1 MKAILAKLAHIVE
14 SANIR
19 PTRSQALRFGIS
31 FALAVLIWGWVT
43 DLQDPFRAREIANVP
58 VEIGD
63 LPDTL
68 QIVSTLPDAIVTL
81 RGAESRVQTVDG
93 PALTVEADTA
103 GITEPGTYL
112 VSLEVEVD
120 DVSDHS
126 VEPREVT
133 IQVDAKVSEIFTLTV
148 SFIDTMD
155 QSRAIGS
162 VVPVVSQVTVTGP
175 TSAVDRI
182 VEVILPVTIEQQSQS
197 YDEAYVPYAVDET
210 EQRVTEVDILP
221 ASVMTYVEVQTRGK
235 AVSVIPAISGVPA
248 EGYSVQQRRALP
260 DTIVVDG
267 PLEILNDLLFVN
279 TEPVDVT
286 DSTQSISTRVGL
298 ADLPEGVTI
307 LEPASG
313 SVEVRVAIE
322 DTTASSQTLSNLP
335 VDWIGLEDGLTAS
348 VDPESVSLQV
358 SAPLDILQAMT
369 SEDIGIFVNVTGLGP
384 GTYRLYRRSL
394 CRREQRGWEEM
405 PPRFWSQSRS
415 RSNPH
420 QKRRRPA
427 LRLSHDRPA

>member
-279 TEPVDVT
+279 TEPVDVA

-384 GTYRLYRRSL
+384 GTYRLVPEVTVPQGATWLGGDSAEILVTIEESL
-394 CRREQRGWEEM
+394 ESSPEAATPGAS
-405 PPRFWSQSRS
+405 PVP
-415 RSNPH
+415 
-420 QKRRRPA
+420 
-427 LRLSHDRPA
+427 

>member
-1 MKAILAKLAHIVE
+1 MKAILEKLAHIVE

-210 EQRVTEVDILP
+210 GQRVTEVDILP

-384 GTYRLYRRSL
+384 GTYRLVPEVTVPQGATWLGGDSAEILVTIEESL
-394 CRREQRGWEEM
+394 ESSPEAATPGAS
-405 PPRFWSQSRS
+405 PVP
-415 RSNPH
+415 
-420 QKRRRPA
+420 
-427 LRLSHDRPA
+427 

>member
-1 MKAILAKLAHIVE
+1 MKAFLATIAHIVQ
-14 SANIR
+14 SANLR
-19 PTRSQALRFGIS
+19 PTRTQALRFGIS

-43 DLQDPFRAREIANVP
+43 DLQDPFRTRDIANVP
-58 VEIGD
+58 IEIGD

-68 QIVSTLPDAIVTL
+68 QIVSTLPDAMVTL
-81 RGAESRVQTVDG
+81 RGAESRIQAVDG
-93 PALTVEADTA
+93 PDIQLEADTA

-133 IQVDAKVSEIFTLTV
+133 IQVDARVSEIFTLNV
-148 SFIDTMD
+148 SFTDSMD
-155 QSRAIGS
+155 QSRAVGS

-175 TSAVDRI
+175 TTAVDRI
-182 VEVILPVTIEQQSQS
+182 VDVILPVTVEQQTQS

-210 EQRVTEVDILP
+210 GQRVTEVDILP

-235 AVSVIPAISGVPA
+235 PVSVIPAISGVPA

-298 ADLPEGVTI
+298 SDLPEGVTI
-307 LEPASG
+307 LEPVSG

-335 VDWIGLEDGLTAS
+335 VDSVGLGDGLTAS

-369 SEDIGIFVNVTGLGP
+369 PEDIGIFVNLSGLGT
-384 GTYRLYRRSL
+384 GTYRLAPEVTVPQGATWLSGDSAEIL
-394 CRREQRGWEEM
+394 VTIEE
-405 PPRFWSQSRS
+405 
-415 RSNPH
+415 
-420 QKRRRPA
+420 
-427 LRLSHDRPA
+427 SHVSSPEAATPGASPVP

>member
-1 MKAILAKLAHIVE
+1 MKAILEKLAHIVE

-279 TEPVDVT
+279 TEPVDVA

-384 GTYRLYRRSL
+384 GTYRLVPEVTVPQGATWLGGDSAEILVTIEESL
-394 CRREQRGWEEM
+394 ESSPEAATPG
-405 PPRFWSQSRS
+405 
-415 RSNPH
+415 
-420 QKRRRPA
+420 A
-427 LRLSHDRPA
+427 SHVP

>member
-14 SANIR
+14 SANVR

-68 QIVSTLPDAIVTL
+68 QIVSTLPDAMVTL
-81 RGAESRVQTVDG
+81 RGAESRVQAVDG

-112 VSLEVEVD
+112 VSLELEVD

-197 YDEAYVPYAVDET
+197 YDEAYVPYAVDGSG
-210 EQRVTEVDILP
+210 QRVTEVDILP

-298 ADLPEGVTI
+298 ADLPEGVAI

-335 VDWIGLEDGLTAS
+335 VASIGLEDGLTAS

-384 GTYRLYRRSL
+384 GTYRLVPEVTVPQGATWLGGDAAEILVTIEESL
-394 CRREQRGWEEM
+394 EFSPEAATPGAS
-405 PPRFWSQSRS
+405 PVP
-415 RSNPH
+415 
-420 QKRRRPA
+420 
-427 LRLSHDRPA
+427 